1 MDAIANLKSGKAKGL
16 DLLSNDM
23 LKNSQYYVLFC
34 IRKLFNRCFTC
45 DIHHQSCSNGY
56 TSRFFKC
63 DDSNKLVNNGAITI
77 TSTVGKLFNSILNFR
92 LYKFTKKHNLI
103 HLSQIGFTEDARTSY
118 HLFVLKCLVDKYC
131 NTKREL
137 YVSRLLLTFIKP
149 LTVLYLQD

>member
-1 MDAIANLKSGKAKGL
+1 MYFSAYVSSLIVVSHVIFIINLAVTGTQVDFL
-16 DLLSNDM
+16 
-23 LKNSQYYVLFC
+23 
-34 IRKLFNRCFTC
+34 
-45 DIHHQSCSNGY
+45 
-56 TSRFFKC
+56 KC

-137 YVSRLLLTFIKP
+137 YVS
-149 LTVLYLQD
+149 